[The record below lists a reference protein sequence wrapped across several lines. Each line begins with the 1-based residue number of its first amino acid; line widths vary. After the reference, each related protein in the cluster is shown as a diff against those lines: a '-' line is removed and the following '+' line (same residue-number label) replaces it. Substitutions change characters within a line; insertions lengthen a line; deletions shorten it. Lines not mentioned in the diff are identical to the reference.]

1 MKTPALL
8 AAAPLFIVHALGACT
23 GMNAADAGAC
33 PAEQCL
39 DIDENFTSSSAL
51 SANSG
56 ADATFVSEQSPNHA
70 SISSDNLVLSL
81 VKSGSGYEGSTV
93 YSSRWIQYG
102 TVSASVRSGSTAP
115 GVVSSIQLQSEDGS
129 SIDLDWVGASSNRV
143 QANYYTYNQ
152 MDLSSAVAPIL
163 TTNPASSF
171 IEYKIVWLPDSLTW
185 YANGLAVRTVNRR
198 DTWSEGD
205 QRYNFPS
212 NPARLSFAIWD
223 SSTSANSALTQEWA
237 GTLQSDEPEFTM
249 TVASVSVECYTNS
262 TSQNA
267 HSPNSDETASSMMA
281 MRESD
286 PNASRSASK
295 DDLSDFGLDSMA
307 TKTSS
312 THSSSPTQDDGGDD
326 LSKWLAGITSAAP
339 RRQDHLGIGVILA
352 LVGLVVTL
360 GI

>member
-1 MKTPALL
+1 MWSDC
-8 AAAPLFIVHALGACT
+8 GA
-23 GMNAADAGAC
+23 
-33 PAEQCL
+33 
-39 DIDENFTSSSAL
+39 
-51 SANSG
+51 
-56 ADATFVSEQSPNHA
+56 H
-70 SISSDNLVLSL
+70 NLV
-81 VKSGSGYEGSTV
+81 
-93 YSSRWIQYG
+93 
-102 TVSASVRSGSTAP
+102 